1 MSTGERIRQAATRE
15 IAPGGEAD
23 RHLEVFQPIRVQKAA
38 NEVCIAILDPLRSGV
53 FTVGDRLPREK
64 DLAKRFDV
72 SVHTVSEALGIL
84 EQAGIVRQQRGRY
97 GGTSVVSLQNVRKV
111 LASIL
116 ATSDHRGS
124 QAELRSL
131 LELRRPLEL
140 QAALLTAS
148 RAGDEHLE
156 KLRKIA
162 DALDPGLATA
172 EFRATDVQF
181 HLYLGEA
188 CGNPRLRDHLRHYFD
203 EYDVVRDRFPVQH
216 LQRETTVG
224 SQHEYLEAIVSRDR
238 ERVIAAADDHLGVI
252 EELFLGTRLR
262 FP

>member
-1 MSTGERIRQAATRE
+1 MSAGERIRAGSTAS
-15 IAPGGEAD
+15 IAPGGEGE

-38 NEVCIAILDPLRSGV
+38 NEVCIAILDALRSGV
-53 FTVGDRLPREK
+53 FTVGERLPRER
-64 DLAKRFDV
+64 DLAARFDV

-84 EQAGIVRQQRGRY
+84 EQADIVRQQRGRY
-97 GGTSVVSLQNVRKV
+97 GGTTVVSLESVRGV

-116 ATSDHRGS
+116 ASDHSGS
-124 QAELRSL
+124 QAELRYL

-140 QAALLTAS
+140 QAALLTAT
-148 RAGDEHLE
+148 RAGEEHIA
-156 KLRKIA
+156 KLKRLA
-162 DALDPGLATA
+162 VALDPDLDTA

-203 EYDVVRDRFPVQH
+203 QYDVVRDRFPVRH
-216 LQRETTVG
+216 MQRDQVVAE
-224 SQHEYLEAIVSRDR
+224 QLRYMEAIVSRDR
-238 ERVIAAADDHLGVI
+238 DRVAAAVDEHLGLV
-252 EELFLGTRLR
+252 EELFLGVRLE

>member
-1 MSTGERIRQAATRE
+1 MSTRERIRQTATRE
-15 IAPGGEAD
+15 IAPGGEED

-97 GGTSVVSLQNVRKV
+97 GGTSVVSLENVRKV

-116 ATSDHRGS
+116 ATSDHQGS

-148 RAGDEHLE
+148 RAGDEHFD

-162 DALDPGLATA
+162 DALDPGLSTA

-216 LQRETTVG
+216 LQRDKAVRN
-224 SQHEYLEAIVSRDR
+224 QHDYLEAIVSRDR
-238 ERVIAAADDHLGVI
+238 DRVIAAADEHLGWV
-252 EELFLGTRLR
+252 EELFLGARLR

>member
-1 MSTGERIRQAATRE
+1 MSSRERIRRSATGTV
-15 IAPGGEAD
+15 APGGEED
-23 RHLEVFQPIRVQKAA
+23 RHLEVFGPIRVQKAA
-38 NEVCIAILDPLRSGV
+38 NEVCIAILDALRGGV
-53 FTVGDRLPREK
+53 FTVGERLPRER
-64 DLAKRFDV
+64 DLAARFGV

-97 GGTSVVSLQNVRKV
+97 GGTSVVSLEGGRGV

-116 ATSDHRGS
+116 ASDHGGS
-124 QAELRSL
+124 QAELRYL

-140 QAALLTAS
+140 QAALLTAE
-148 RAGDEHLE
+148 RAGEEHLV
-156 KLRKIA
+156 KLRRLA
-162 DALDPGLATA
+162 EALDPQLSTA

-203 EYDVVRDRFPVQH
+203 QYEVVRDRFPVRH
-216 LQRETTVG
+216 LQRERAVAE
-224 SQHEYLEAIVSRDR
+224 QREYLDAILSRDR
-238 ERVIAAADDHLGVI
+238 ARVAAAVDEHLGLV
-252 EELFLGTRLR
+252 EELFLGARLE